1 MPPIINGLR
10 ELEEKGHISD
20 VFENNNNNPQN
31 PKGNPM
37 YTNKRLKL
45 IKEEERHEPKV
56 IVTQEKKSAKS
67 LQEPS
72 V

>member
-20 VFENNNNNPQN
+20 VFENNNNNNPQN

-45 IKEEERHEPKV
+45 IKEEERHE
-56 IVTQEKKSAKS
+56 
-67 LQEPS
+67 
-72 V
+72 